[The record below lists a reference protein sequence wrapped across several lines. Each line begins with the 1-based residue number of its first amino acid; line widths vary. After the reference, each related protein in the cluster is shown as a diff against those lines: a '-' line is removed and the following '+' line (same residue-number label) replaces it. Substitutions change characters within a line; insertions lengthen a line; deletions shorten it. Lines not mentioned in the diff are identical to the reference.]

1 MIEMVPLTCSWMGR
15 LLPLAFVPPGGLEE
29 EEEEE
34 EEDVSVLV

>member
-1 MIEMVPLTCSWMGR
+1 MGR

-34 EEDVSVLV
+34 EEEDVSVLV